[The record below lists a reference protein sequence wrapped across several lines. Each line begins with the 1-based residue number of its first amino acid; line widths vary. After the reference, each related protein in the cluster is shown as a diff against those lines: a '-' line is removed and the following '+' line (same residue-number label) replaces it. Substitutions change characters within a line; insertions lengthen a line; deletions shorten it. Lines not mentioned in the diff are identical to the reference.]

1 MTPRTRHKMLSC
13 SGEKHLSL
21 LLISLSTFSATLY
34 FVLHYISL
42 SCFTFYVCLSFF
54 LSFSLS
60 LSFVLHILS
69 NQQFSFFS
77 FSFYSSSLSLSF
89 YIISL
94 SFYIISLSLYIISL
108 SLFDVKQGCQ
118 FLLGTPTK
126 KDFERMIQKLE
137 EEELNV
143 AINLF
148 SGLVKPRQYYMK
160 ESLLP
165 NVLFGR
171 ENVQSISIPGN
182 GR

>member
-1 MTPRTRHKMLSC
+1 MGFASNFLFILLRLCTVSILSSC
-13 SGEKHLSL
+13 
-21 LLISLSTFSATLY
+21 IS
-34 FVLHYISL
+34 FVLHYTLYIS
-42 SCFTFYVCLSFF
+42 
-54 LSFSLS
+54 
-60 LSFVLHILS
+60 ILS
-69 NQQFSFFS
+69 VPLYYVSIYLRVS
-77 FSFYSSSLSLSF
+77 TV
-89 YIISL
+89 
-94 SFYIISLSLYIISL
+94 SFYIISLSLYIITL

-137 EEELNV
+137 EEEINV

-148 SGLVKPRQYYMK
+148 SGLVKPRHYYMK

>member
-1 MTPRTRHKMLSC
+1 MS
-13 SGEKHLSL
+13 
-21 LLISLSTFSATLY
+21 
-34 FVLHYISL
+34 V
-42 SCFTFYVCLSFF
+42 F

-60 LSFVLHILS
+60 LYLSFYIFYLTSSSH
-69 NQQFSFFS
+69 F

-94 SFYIISLSLYIISL
+94 SLYIITL

-137 EEELNV
+137 EEEINV

-148 SGLVKPRQYYMK
+148 SGLVKPRHYYMK